1 MLVDHIL
8 DWEDALP
15 PAELKATEQHASSA
29 VRYTYQ
35 LAYTSIYI
43 PV

>member
-29 VRYTYQ
+29 VR
-35 LAYTSIYI
+35 
-43 PV
+43 